1 MWRPESAWGT
11 GKPGLLLRV
20 FLGLE
25 CHPLEALSLG
35 DAGCEWALEH
45 SRGLWHR
52 GTGGF
57 PHAKRPGPL

>member
-35 DAGCEWALEH
+35 DAGCKWALEH
-45 SRGLWHR
+45 SGGL
-52 GTGGF
+52 
-57 PHAKRPGPL
+57 